1 MAVLTVLKPARPG
14 LGVAAIILACLAL
27 GATPASGATVTE
39 APTISGVPSTRAA
52 PSPGLEL
59 SA

>member
-1 MAVLTVLKPARPG
+1 
-14 LGVAAIILACLAL
+14 
-27 GATPASGATVTE
+27 VTE